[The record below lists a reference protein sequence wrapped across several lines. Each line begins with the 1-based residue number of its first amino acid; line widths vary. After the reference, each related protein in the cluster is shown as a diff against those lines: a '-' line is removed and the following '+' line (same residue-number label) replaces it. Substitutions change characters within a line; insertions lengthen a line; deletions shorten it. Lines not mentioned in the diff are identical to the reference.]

1 MLYVGQKIMNIIHT
15 IFIAFCISIASA
27 AEDQNV
33 SAFIK
38 AFPSAKPHESKPEDT
53 VQHYTIEANISVE
66 EVAARIGKVLNI
78 QISILSAKDPKIFPG
93 GEELKDKA
101 IANLLMGG
109 QFICLVLKHKES
121 DKNYTATVVKHME
134 FTVRPDNGGVI
145 SPSGRE
151 SNIDM
156 RLPSST
162 KEPKK

>member
-1 MLYVGQKIMNIIHT
+1 MNIIHT
-15 IFIAFCISIASA
+15 LIIACCIGFASA
-27 AEDQNV
+27 AEDQII

-38 AFPSAKPHESKPEDT
+38 AFPSSKPLESKPEDT

-66 EVAARIGKVLNI
+66 EVAARIGKILNF

-93 GEELKDKA
+93 GEALKDKA
-101 IANLLMGG
+101 TANLLMGG
-109 QFICLVLKHKES
+109 QFICLVLKHKEG
-121 DKNYTATVVKHME
+121 DKNYTATVVKSME
-134 FTVRPDNGGVI
+134 FTVIPDTGGAIRPG
-145 SPSGRE
+145 GRE